1 MTLRRMVLIVAT
13 ELVAGGAIAPAPAQS
28 PAAVAELV
36 AAARASHSDALYLW
50 RDGAVLI
57 DTTFSADPTPI
68 ELMSA
73 FKSVVALGIGRLLE
87 QGKLASLDTPVHTFY
102 PEWNQGRKKAIT
114 VRHLLNHT
122 SGLQNVGNAGIEIYP
137 APNAIQLALAAELT
151 ADPGTE
157 FSYNNKAVNLLAG
170 IIERASGLR
179 MDLFFQD
186 QFFGPLGIE
195 EYQWYFDRSGSPHA
209 MAGLRL
215 KAADVAKFGLLVLDR
230 GRWKGQQLIGE
241 SFLAEM
247 TRPSQPHYPLV
258 GLLWWIEPDT
268 QQVTLRTESIRTRP
282 RGSLFHRLAPLAGQT
297 FPTRPAARAAA
308 LATVGQTD
316 DSLFVREA
324 GPRWVDSVFAWRVGA
339 PLAYHANGYL
349 GQYLVVVPAARLV
362 AVRQIR
368 NSDGYDPKTDG
379 FEDFPARVARMA
391 RAGGAIK

>member
-1 MTLRRMVLIVAT
+1 M
-13 ELVAGGAIAPAPAQS
+13 
-28 PAAVAELV
+28 AE
-36 AAARASHSDALYLW
+36 ARASHSDALYLW
-50 RDGAVLI
+50 RDGAVLV

-87 QGKLASLDTPVHTFY
+87 QGKLASLDTPVHTLY

-114 VRHLLNHT
+114 IRHLLNHT
-122 SGLQNVGNAGIEIYP
+122 SGLQNVGNAGVEIYP

-151 ADPGTE
+151 ADPGAE

-170 IIERASGLR
+170 IIERASHLR

-215 KAADVAKFGLLVLDR
+215 KAADLAKFGILVLDR
-230 GRWKGQQLIGE
+230 GMWKGQRLIGE
-241 SFLAEM
+241 NFLAEM
-247 TRPSQPHYPLV
+247 TRASQPYYPLV

-268 QQVTLRTESIRTRP
+268 QQVTLKTEAIRARP
-282 RGSLFHRLAPLAGQT
+282 RGSVFHRLAPLAGKN

-308 LATVGQTD
+308 SAIGAQSD
-316 DSLFVREA
+316 DSAFVREA
-324 GPRWVDSVFAWRVGA
+324 GPRWVDSVFSWHVGA
-339 PLAYHANGYL
+339 PAAFHANGYL
-349 GQYLVVVPAARLV
+349 GQYLVVVPEARLV

-368 NSDGYDPKTDG
+368 NGDRYDPKTDG
-379 FEDFPARVARMA
+379 FEDFPARIARMA
-391 RAGGAIK
+391 RAGHPVK